1 MQLGGAR
8 GCWCA
13 GEGGEL
19 QLRLDEVAACERR
32 LAEQQE
38 RWPQVMP
45 QVEACVAWHE
55 YQKAMLEAQPEE
67 MLRESDG
74 SSPDYD
80 SDSDAGFDEQLALD
94 ELRIDAEAP
103 AEPP

>member
-38 RWPQVMP
+38 RWPQV
-45 QVEACVAWHE
+45 EKACVAWHE
-55 YQKAMLEAQPEE
+55 YKKALLKAEELEEK
-67 MLRESDG
+67 LRESDG
-74 SSPDYD
+74 SSSDCDPD
-80 SDSDAGFDEQLALD
+80 SDSDSDEQLTLD
-94 ELRIDAEAP
+94 ELHVDADAS

>member
-19 QLRLDEVAACERR
+19 QLRLDEVTACECR

-38 RWPQVMP
+38 RWP

-67 MLRESDG
+67 LLRESGG

>member
-38 RWPQVMP
+38 RWP